1 MQIGQDPKSKVIY
14 TTLPTVMVESRSRGM
29 GYLNF
34 ESGSGRAAKSENKM
48 SDGMDL
54 IFCPDLGGEEA
65 ICNALWNVGWQ
76 IKIGQHYY
84 LTFTVTMVSRLS
96 YLIRGTMVA

>member
-1 MQIGQDPKSKVIY
+1 M
-14 TTLPTVMVESRSRGM
+14 
-29 GYLNF
+29 N
-34 ESGSGRAAKSENKM
+34 
-48 SDGMDL
+48 L
-54 IFCPDLGGEEA
+54 IFCPDLGGDEA